1 MISVASRSAA
11 MIEALRDVN
20 GLARRPST
28 VPLKI
33 FFKREQ
39 TVRLSLI
46 YTTRTTQHLHDKKD
60 ITNETHDNSNSLCA
74 HAPEHVR
81 ACKRRSS

>member
-20 GLARRPST
+20 GLAGRPST

-39 TVRLSLI
+39 TVRSSLI
-46 YTTRTTQHLHDKKD
+46 YTTRTFDR
-60 ITNETHDNSNSLCA
+60 SG
-74 HAPEHVR
+74 APPMVQTEIE
-81 ACKRRSS
+81 